1 MPDREWL
8 EQIARQ
14 WVSLWQAPVDWPLFD
29 RLHADPF
36 EDCSAAGRGSTKQA
50 FGGGIEALIR
60 AFPDLQTIVD
70 DVVVDE
76 SAGRVAVRWTAIGT
90 NRGTYLGVGPTHC
103 QTTITGI
110 EIIEIV
116 RGQVVRRWGEW
127 DISSHLA
134 HGARGGG

>member
-1 MPDREWL
+1 MSNRESL

-29 RLHADPF
+29 KLHADHF

-50 FGGGIEALIR
+50 FGSGIEALVR
-60 AFPDLQTIVD
+60 AFPDLQTVAD

-76 SAGRVAVRWTAIGT
+76 STARVAVRWTAIGT
-90 NRGTYLGVGPTHC
+90 NRAAYLGVGPTHRE
-103 QTTITGI
+103 TTITGI

-127 DISSHLA
+127 DISSHLKQ
-134 HGARGGG
+134 G